1 MKNDMQH
8 PWFRPVWRRVL
19 MVAICAAVAL
29 WDLSNGD
36 YVWAL
41 IFGGMACY
49 AIYIFFI
56 AWGKDS
62 PEKPDGE

>member
-8 PWFRPVWRRVL
+8 PWFKPVWRRAL

-29 WDLSNGD
+29 WDLSNGE

-41 IFGGMACY
+41 IFGGMAGY
-49 AIYIFFI
+49 AIYVFFI
-56 AWGKDS
+56 AWENDT
-62 PEKPDGE
+62 PNKPDEE